1 MNNESVLEQTKSEI
15 LMKGCY
21 EMKGDHAD
29 TVDMVR
35 DLLRQGKGMIEI
47 MNFAKLSSEEFTA
60 IKNKLEDKKEKEF
73 NDRLI

>member
-1 MNNESVLEQTKSEI
+1 
-15 LMKGCY
+15 
-21 EMKGDHAD
+21 MKGDHAD

-47 MNFAKLSSEEFTA
+47 MNFTKISSEEFTA
-60 IKNKLEDKKEKEF
+60 IKTKLEDKKEKEF